1 MVSRCRLLQTTSL
14 FVLALL
20 YISHSMLP
28 GIPKIIATRGIVDI
42 GKLMWIFPTSI
53 VVQFAVLSLPSNSVN
68 MTILTILFATDSRVN
83 GCFYNAVL

>member
-28 GIPKIIATRGIVDI
+28 GIPKIISTRGIVDI

-68 MTILTILFATDSRVN
+68 MTILTILFATDSRVD